1 FLWARQVER
10 NGLRPDEVS
19 IDDVVV
25 RTVIIE
31 YTREAGVRQLER
43 ELGRLLRKTATRI
56 AAGAATAPVAIDPA
70 VAREALGR
78 PKFFQE
84 PAERTAVPW
93 VATGPAVTSTGG
105 DVLFVVVA
113 VMAGALLL
121 IMT

>member
-1 FLWARQVER
+1 LAIARGFLWPRQVER

-19 IDDVVV
+19 IDDAVV
-25 RTVIIE
+25 RTVITE

-70 VAREALGR
+70 VVHEALGR

-84 PAERTAVPW
+84 AAERTA
-93 VATGPAVTSTGG
+93 GPAGAT
-105 DVLFVVVA
+105 A
-113 VMAGALLL
+113 RAGVRPAA
-121 IMT
+121 